1 MRLPWKKND
10 DGDEPELDALLDSGP
25 ALGDSAFDDDADRS
39 SEEEDLLNQYLNS
52 DTDSDEPDMPSVGS
66 MPEPSA
72 SMPMASETQELPV
85 TTPSGGSDDE
95 EDDDDDDDDDGSVGF
110 QLPVSSDDEE
120 DDSDDDEDDEDDDAL
135 SDDVMSIFEEEEEVD
150 EDLAALTQGLVE
162 IDAAELLADAR
173 SIARK
178 LASMLPD

>member
-1 MRLPWKKND
+1 MKLPWKKNT

-52 DTDSDEPDMPSVGS
+52 DIDSDEADTPSVGS
-66 MPEPSA
+66 IPEPSA
-72 SMPMASETQELPV
+72 SMPVASETQELPV

-95 EDDDDDDDDDGSVGF
+95 PDNDDDDDDGSVGF

-120 DDSDDDEDDEDDDAL
+120 DDDEEEKVDDDDDAL

-150 EDLAALTQGLVE
+150 EDLAALTQGLME

-178 LASMLPD
+178 LASMIPD